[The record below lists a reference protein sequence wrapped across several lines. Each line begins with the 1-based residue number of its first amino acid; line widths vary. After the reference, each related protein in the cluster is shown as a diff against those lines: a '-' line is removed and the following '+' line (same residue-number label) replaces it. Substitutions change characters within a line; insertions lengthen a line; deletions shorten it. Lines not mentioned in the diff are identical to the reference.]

1 MNAVQDFTWDIK
13 RKSGFFLTFKVKYYS
28 PLITE
33 VSINI

>member
-13 RKSGFFLTFKVKYYS
+13 RKSGVFLTFKVKYLS